1 MTFCLPKGGQSFV
14 ENRSG
19 GHLGTPRCFM
29 SQKLVMSGSC
39 KMDGHLQ
46 SWCLGLTG
54 GEEWE
59 AMTWGPSS

>member
-1 MTFCLPKGGQSFV
+1 
-14 ENRSG
+14 
-19 GHLGTPRCFM
+19 M